1 MSNNRASL
9 LAGLRTGGVR
19 STTNPLPQSAAPTVS
34 SFNIPQ
40 MHPEAPMTAAP
51 GATFGMS
58 QLQTPAYAQNQ
69 LLQMQMMQYEIMRLQ
84 VCFCHEIHSDPFS
97 VHYLFFNAHV
107 LFIFICE
114 VISVTHSYVRLS
126 SKLPKPNSSSSKS
139 LVSKPSNSS
148 SNNNSNSFNSIPFVA
163 LPSMYP
169 TAPDRPFNRSL
180 VVYPRPNFSNHSST

>member
-40 MHPEAPMTAAP
+40 MRPEVPMTAAP
-51 GATFGMS
+51 GATFGIP

-84 VCFCHEIHSDPFS
+84 VCVSTE
-97 VHYLFFNAHV
+97 
-107 LFIFICE
+107 FISSLYPPRSF
-114 VISVTHSYVRLS
+114 HFHLS
-126 SKLPKPNSSSSKS
+126 SNVRYSSS
-139 LVSKPSNSS
+139 
-148 SNNNSNSFNSIPFVA
+148 
-163 LPSMYP
+163 
-169 TAPDRPFNRSL
+169 
-180 VVYPRPNFSNHSST
+180 

>member
-40 MHPEAPMTAAP
+40 IHTEVPMTAAP
-51 GATFGMS
+51 GGTFGIP

-84 VCFCHEIHSDPFS
+84 VSISFEAHSTTFS
-97 VHYLFFNAHV
+97 LHYLLYTAHV
-107 LFIFICE
+107 LFIFIF
-114 VISVTHSYVRLS
+114 I
-126 SKLPKPNSSSSKS
+126 
-139 LVSKPSNSS
+139 
-148 SNNNSNSFNSIPFVA
+148 
-163 LPSMYP
+163 
-169 TAPDRPFNRSL
+169 
-180 VVYPRPNFSNHSST
+180 